1 MIEKIILRYLSEN
14 LEVPVYMERQKNEPE
29 SFVIVEK
36 TGSSRSNLIETS
48 TIALQSFAKTMLA
61 AAELN
66 EVVKGLM
73 DDIVELDEIVRSEIN
88 TDYNYTNTSD
98 KKYRYQAV
106 YDVTH
111 Y

>member
-14 LEVPVYMERQKNEPE
+14 LEVPVYMERQKSEPE

-73 DDIVELDEIVRSEIN
+73 DDIVALDEIVRSEIN